1 MITLRKIF
9 AVSILLLLT
18 FSCCMAAEVNPDVE
32 IHMAV
37 GGLYS
42 LVSAA
47 ALNGVPDPSPESLL
61 KHFADVPS
69 HLRNSIRIEQA
80 KNQLWLGVSVANL
93 RTAKKFLRAH
103 SPQLDITSSP
113 AGDYWF
119 SGDTAWLKA
128 GDIQNGKL
136 IPVTL
141 RAAKGSGKDSEL
153 IFFSTKG
160 KNEWWQAYPSFTKNS
175 AAKIIKMFGEN
186 HEGLS
191 KPKGVSESIYES
203 VKPAEVKK
211 PADIHTSR
219 RKQFGES
226 YDVNMGDVIF
236 TPIPK
241 TTYRDD
247 RN

>member
-1 MITLRKIF
+1 
-9 AVSILLLLT
+9 
-18 FSCCMAAEVNPDVE
+18 
-32 IHMAV
+32 
-37 GGLYS
+37 
-42 LVSAA
+42 
-47 ALNGVPDPSPESLL
+47 
-61 KHFADVPS
+61 
-69 HLRNSIRIEQA
+69 
-80 KNQLWLGVSVANL
+80 
-93 RTAKKFLRAH
+93 
-103 SPQLDITSSP
+103 
-113 AGDYWF
+113 
-119 SGDTAWLKA
+119 
-128 GDIQNGKL
+128 
-136 IPVTL
+136 
-141 RAAKGSGKDSEL
+141 
-153 IFFSTKG
+153 
-160 KNEWWQAYPSFTKNS
+160 
-175 AAKIIKMFGEN
+175 MFGEN